1 MRSFSVFAIEIN
13 RRSTCLQSRKL
24 KVKRKRWLSAVA
36 AAAAAAA
43 AAAVVAADG
52 LHLFDVVAA
61 DGIHLFDL
69 RDDAELALINLH

>member
-1 MRSFSVFAIEIN
+1 
-13 RRSTCLQSRKL
+13 
-24 KVKRKRWLSAVA
+24 VKRKRWLSAV

>member
-1 MRSFSVFAIEIN
+1 
-13 RRSTCLQSRKL
+13 L
-24 KVKRKRWLSAVA
+24 KVKRKRWLSAV